1 LLGLAKNSTQP
12 YELRPIMNQNAFM
25 RRAIDLALDKMREN
39 GDGPFGA
46 LVVRDGKI
54 IAEGWNQV
62 TATNDPTAH
71 AEIVAIQRACAALGT
86 FELLDCDIYANCEP
100 CPMCLGAIY
109 WTRLRRIYYC
119 KSRVDAA
126 RIGFDDDFVYQQI
139 ALPPSTRKIP
149 AIQLTDEKADLVF
162 SEWAANPNKREY

>member
-1 LLGLAKNSTQP
+1 MTHNP
-12 YELRPIMNQNAFM
+12 FM
-25 RRAIDLALDKMREN
+25 RRAVELALEKMREN

-46 LVVRDGKI
+46 VVVRDNKI

-71 AEIVAIQRACAALGT
+71 AEIVAIRQACAALGS
-86 FELLDCDIYANCEP
+86 FELLDCELYANCEP

-119 KSRVDAA
+119 KTRVDAA
-126 RIGFDDDFVYQQI
+126 RIGFDDDFVYDEI
-139 ALPPSTRKIP
+139 ALPPGKRKIP
-149 AIQLTDEKADLVF
+149 AVQLVDEKADLVF
-162 SEWAANPNKREY
+162 SEWAANPDKREY

>member
-1 LLGLAKNSTQP
+1 MSINP
-12 YELRPIMNQNAFM
+12 FM
-25 RRAIDLALDKMREN
+25 RRAVDLALEKMREN

-46 LVVRDGKI
+46 VVVKDDKI

-71 AEIVAIQRACAALGT
+71 AEIVAIRRACAALGS
-86 FELLDCDIYANCEP
+86 FELLECDIYANCEP

-109 WTRLRRIYYC
+109 WTRLRRFYYC
-119 KSRVDAA
+119 KTRVDAA

-139 ALPPSTRKIP
+139 ALPPGARQIP
-149 AIQLTDEKADLVF
+149 AIQLVDEKAHLVF
-162 SEWAANPNKREY
+162 SEWAANPDKREY

>member
-1 LLGLAKNSTQP
+1 MS
-12 YELRPIMNQNAFM
+12 NAFM
-25 RRAIDLALDKMREN
+25 RRAVELALEKMRQN

-46 LVVRDGKI
+46 VVVRDNEI

-71 AEIVAIQRACAALGT
+71 AEIVAIRRACAVLGS
-86 FELLDCDIYANCEP
+86 FELPDCDLFANCEP

-119 KSRVDAA
+119 KTREDAA
-126 RIGFDDDFVYQQI
+126 RIGFDDDFIYQEI
-139 ALPPSTRKIP
+139 ARAPGQRKIP
-149 AIQLTDEKADLVF
+149 AVRLMDDRADLVF
-162 SEWAANPNKREY
+162 SEWAANPDKREY